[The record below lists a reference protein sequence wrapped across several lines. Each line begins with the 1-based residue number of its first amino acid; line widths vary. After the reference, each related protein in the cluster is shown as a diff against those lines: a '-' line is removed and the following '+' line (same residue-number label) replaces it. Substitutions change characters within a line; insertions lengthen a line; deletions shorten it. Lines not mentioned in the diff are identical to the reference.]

1 MTAACLMSTYQPLA
15 LSFCKGLGS
24 RLWDQAGREYLDAIA
39 GVAVTGIGHSH
50 PRLVGAISEQA
61 GLCLL
66 YTSPSPR
73 DRQKSRMPSSA

>member
-39 GVAVTGIGHSH
+39 GVAVTASATATHGWSA
-50 PRLVGAISEQA
+50 PSANRPACCCTA
-61 GLCLL
+61 P
-66 YTSPSPR
+66 TSTTSTGSSNWPPS
-73 DRQKSRMPSSA
+73 

>member
-24 RLWDQAGREYLDAIA
+24 RLWDQTGREYLDAIA

-50 PRLVGAISEQA
+50 PRLV
-61 GLCLL
+61 
-66 YTSPSPR
+66 
-73 DRQKSRMPSSA
+73 SA